1 MKIRKRHRPAVFGS
15 LTDQIPTQFSNDSPE
30 PDTLPFQQP
39 IAEEPERPAPPSVGP
54 IANSAVTK
62 RSRPTPAARPEPVYA
77 PPANRHDDDAS
88 VPPAWP
94 IYFTAFV
101 VSVLWVCGPIAF
113 AVGYRGDVVP
123 FHNDLFA
130 LAVFAL
136 LALGPATFVWLA
148 AYVVRQGQKLGAES
162 RRAQV
167 LADELTTPALAAAVR
182 TGDVVQSIR
191 EEIARAGEAAEEAR
205 ETLMALRDALAT
217 ETERLTDAA
226 ASSVRTAQGLAST
239 LGLERTE
246 MSALAQT
253 LDAQATRVSDVI
265 TQQARMVAE
274 ASDLAETQLRE
285 AEASLAA
292 RAADLAAA
300 AAEASDAARTAGEDL
315 NRHVARLENA
325 GLGVAEQIRTV
336 ENGLGAQRTALV
348 TLADALRGDHEGF
361 AAEAESHAA
370 QLAEFISQTRLSAM
384 EMGDRAVKGGEA
396 LRAMVSQAAEQFRE
410 LAQASESDRDQFA
423 RSATSSLALMSDAA
437 AQERLRL
444 ETQTRGA
451 VEALTKAAEET
462 RAAAAAHAE
471 AARHHVDQL
480 SEVAFGA
487 GQKANQAFESRLDE
501 ARSLIEK
508 SAEMIDQAGAI
519 TARKLEDGAAAART
533 ALDEM
538 QRMLADIEART
549 AALPAAAR
557 GQAEQVRAAVTGS
570 MDELLEQA
578 RRAAAETQ
586 AIDEAFQGRVRR
598 NYEMLS
604 EAVRLMGSVAA
615 AGVAPHAP
623 HAPLFEPPTPA
634 VAQVAQTPP
643 AAPPAT
649 LARAQSFDDDLDQ
662 PPAPSEQ
669 EPPAGL
675 RPRLRLTPTAT
686 DEEFTSIFESG
697 GGKSVDDAPS
707 GDGWTWKDLLSSIDE
722 TEGTDPAKI
731 QDTLV
736 AEIASMG
743 IDPAVLLPTAKIEE
757 LAAAIQTRDFE
768 GAREVVRTLA
778 PAANRR
784 VARRLFTD
792 EKLKRQTLT
801 FVGRYKTLLVEAAE
815 RDHQG
820 FEVAGLLNSDAGRAY
835 LVLDAAVGDIA

>member
-30 PDTLPFQQP
+30 
-39 IAEEPERPAPPSVGP
+39 AETPPPHAP
-54 IANSAVTK
+54 IANEPEHPAGAPMTAANSVVTK
-62 RSRPTPAARPEPVYA
+62 RSKPAPATRPEPVYA
-77 PPANRHDDDAS
+77 PVASRQDDDG

-130 LAVFAL
+130 LSVFAL

-148 AYVVRQGQKLGAES
+148 AYVVRQGQRLGAES
-162 RRAQV
+162 RRAQT

-182 TGDVVQSIR
+182 TGDVIQSIR
-191 EEIARAGEAAEEAR
+191 EEIVRAGEAAEEAR
-205 ETLMALRDALAT
+205 DTLLALREALAT
-217 ETERLTDAA
+217 ETERLAEAA
-226 ASSVRTAQGLAST
+226 SSSVRTAQGLAST

-246 MSALAQT
+246 MSALALT

-265 TQQARMVAE
+265 SQQARMVAE

-336 ENGLGAQRTALV
+336 ESGLGAQRTALV
-348 TLADALRGDHEGF
+348 TLAEALRGEHDGF
-361 AAEAESHAA
+361 AAQAESYAA
-370 QLAEFISQTRLSAM
+370 QLAEFISQTRLSAT

-396 LRAMVSQAAEQFRE
+396 LRAMVTQAAEQFRA
-410 LAQASESDRDQFA
+410 LAETSESDREHFA
-423 RSATSSLALMSDAA
+423 RAATSSLALMSDAA
-437 AQERLRL
+437 TQERARL
-444 ETQTRGA
+444 ESQTRTA
-451 VEALTKAAEET
+451 IEALTKAAEET
-462 RAAAAAHAE
+462 RAAAATHAE

-480 SEVAFGA
+480 SEVAFAA
-487 GQKANQAFESRLDE
+487 GQKANQAFEARLDE
-501 ARSLIEK
+501 ARLLIEK
-508 SAEMIDQAGAI
+508 SAEMIDEAGAT
-519 TARKLEDGAAAART
+519 TARKLEDGASAART
-533 ALDEM
+533 ALDEL
-538 QRMLADIEART
+538 QRMLNDIETRT

-615 AGVAPHAP
+615 AGNTP
-623 HAPLFEPPTPA
+623 HAPLFDPAPA
-634 VAQVAQTPP
+634 VPHEPTTLPALPP
-643 AAPPAT
+643 LNVGRSRAAA
-649 LARAQSFDDDLDQ
+649 DDLDQ
-662 PPAPSEQ
+662 PPTPSEQ
-669 EPPAGL
+669 EAGL

-686 DEEFTSIFESG
+686 DEEFTSIFEAG
-697 GGKSVDDAPS
+697 GGKTLDEAAT
-707 GDGWTWKDLLSSIDE
+707 GEGWTWKDLLSSIDE
-722 TEGTDPAKI
+722 TEGGDPAKI
-731 QDTLV
+731 QDALV
-736 AEIASMG
+736 GEIADMG

-792 EKLKRQTLT
+792 EKLKRQALS

-820 FEVAGLLNSDAGRAY
+820 FEVANLLNSDAGRAY

>member
-30 PDTLPFQQP
+30 AETPPHAP
-39 IAEEPERPAPPSVGP
+39 IADEPERPSAAPMKA
-54 IANSAVTK
+54 ANSAVTK
-62 RSRPTPAARPEPVYA
+62 RSKPTPAARPEPVYA
-77 PPANRHDDDAS
+77 PAVGRQEDDAL
-88 VPPAWP
+88 PPAWP

-113 AVGYRGDVVP
+113 AVGYRGEVVP

-130 LAVFAL
+130 LSVFAL

-148 AYVVRQGQKLGAES
+148 AYVVRQGQRLGAEA
-162 RRAQV
+162 RRAQT

-182 TGDVVQSIR
+182 TGDVIHSIR
-191 EEIARAGEAAEEAR
+191 DEIVRAGEAAEEAR
-205 ETLMALRDALAT
+205 DTLLALREALAT
-217 ETERLTDAA
+217 ETERLAEAA
-226 ASSVRTAQGLAST
+226 ASSVRTAHGLAST

-253 LDAQATRVSDVI
+253 LDAQATRVTDVI
-265 TQQARMVAE
+265 SQQARMVAE

-336 ENGLGAQRTALV
+336 ESGLGAQRTALV
-348 TLADALRGDHEGF
+348 TLADALRGEHDGF
-361 AAEAESHAA
+361 AAQAESHAA
-370 QLAEFISQTRLSAM
+370 QLAEFISQTRLSAL
-384 EMGDRAVKGGEA
+384 EMGDRALKGGEA
-396 LRAMVSQAAEQFRE
+396 LRAMVTQAAEQFRA
-410 LAQASESDRDQFA
+410 LAEISESEREHFERA
-423 RSATSSLALMSDAA
+423 ATSSLSLMSDAA
-437 AQERLRL
+437 TQERTRL
-444 ETQTRGA
+444 ENQTRTA
-451 VEALTKAAEET
+451 IEALTKAAEET
-462 RAAAAAHAE
+462 RAAAATHAE

-480 SEVAFGA
+480 SEVAFAA
-487 GQKANQAFESRLDE
+487 GQKANQAFEARLDE
-501 ARSLIEK
+501 ARSLIEQ
-508 SAEMIDQAGAI
+508 SAEMIDQAGAT

-533 ALDEM
+533 ALDEL
-538 QRMLADIEART
+538 QRMLNDIEART

-570 MDELLEQA
+570 MDELMEQA

-615 AGVAPHAP
+615 GGGAP
-623 HAPLFEPPTPA
+623 HAPLFDPAPA
-634 VAQVAQTPP
+634 VPHGPPPLPAMTPLSVGRLR
-643 AAPPAT
+643 AAA
-649 LARAQSFDDDLDQ
+649 DDLDQ
-662 PPAPSEQ
+662 PPTPSEQ
-669 EPPAGL
+669 EGAAGL

-686 DEEFTSIFESG
+686 DEEFTSIFEAG
-697 GGKSVDDAPS
+697 GGKTLEEAAT
-707 GDGWTWKDLLSSIDE
+707 GEGWTWKDLLSSIDE
-722 TEGTDPAKI
+722 TEGGDPAKI
-731 QDTLV
+731 QDALV
-736 AEIASMG
+736 GEIAGMG

-792 EKLKRQTLT
+792 EKLKRQALS

-820 FEVAGLLNSDAGRAY
+820 FEVANLLNSEAGRAY